1 MSLGILIKAP
11 EGLVLAAESRVTLT
25 AQFVPTQQPGNPAP
39 APLPQQSLSVN
50 FDNANKL
57 LTFNAPYSRYGAVTY
72 GAGAIGLRTAQ
83 SLIPEFETSLH
94 GQDNLTVLEFAQ
106 SLSNF
111 FVNQWQ
117 QSNLPIGV
125 LGQDMIFNVAGF
137 DDNEPY
143 GKIYQFQIPNA
154 PNPIEQ
160 NQTINGQHQFGIT
173 VGGQSEI
180 VSRLLMGY
188 DANLFNIL
196 IGAGIITPQQFQ
208 NQITQL
214 LQPLRL
220 QTPIQFMPL
229 QDCVSLAVLLIKTT
243 IEAQSLTVG
252 LRGCGG
258 AIDVAI
264 ITKDSDL
271 KFIQKKNITVS

>member
-25 AQFVPTQQPGNPAP
+25 AQFQAANN
-39 APLPQQSLSVN
+39 APLPPGQPQTLSVN

-57 LTFNAPYSRYGAVTY
+57 LTFNEPYKHYGVVTY

-83 SLIPEFETSLH
+83 SLIPEFETSLTGDENQH
-94 GQDNLTVLEFAQ
+94 LTVLQFAHK
-106 SLSNF
+106 LSDF
-111 FVNQWQ
+111 FLNQWQ
-117 QSNLPIGV
+117 VANLPVGV
-125 LGQDMIFNVAGF
+125 AGQDMIFNVAGF

-143 GKIYQFQIPNA
+143 GKVYQFQIPN
-154 PNPIEQ
+154 NPTPTER
-160 NQTINGQHQFGIT
+160 NGMINNQHQFGIT
-173 VGGQSEI
+173 FGGQVEI

-188 DANLFNIL
+188 DANLFKLL
-196 IGAGIITPQQFQ
+196 IDAGV
-208 NQITQL
+208 ITQQQYTGQISPL
-214 LQPLRL
+214 LQHLRL

-264 ITKDSDL
+264 ITKNSEL
-271 KFIQKKNITVS
+271 KFIKKKEIQAI